1 MGGLDPLFP
10 KEFKYKTIDIK
21 DIATANIAGHFDS
34 TVKWMTD
41 IINAGHTIYCH
52 CFNGVSRSATII
64 MAYLMFDHA
73 MPLDAA
79 TLLTRKARR

>member
-52 CFNGVSRSATII
+52 W
-64 MAYLMFDHA
+64 
-73 MPLDAA
+73 
-79 TLLTRKARR
+79 